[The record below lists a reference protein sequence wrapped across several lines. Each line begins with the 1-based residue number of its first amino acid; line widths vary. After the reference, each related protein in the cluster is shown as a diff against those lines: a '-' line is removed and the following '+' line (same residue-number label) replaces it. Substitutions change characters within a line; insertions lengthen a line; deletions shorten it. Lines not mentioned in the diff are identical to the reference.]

1 MNWKAIRIIFSF
13 LGAYPYLLRPTVSL
27 QVRYLLKEKLPFHAE
42 SDLHFENL
50 ISISKTL
57 RLSQNLTRTRTGAY
71 KYDPSGFVNYEMQTL
86 INRIS
91 K

>member
-42 SDLHFENL
+42 PTFILK
-50 ISISKTL
+50 ISSLFPKPLDWARIWPGPE
-57 RLSQNLTRTRTGAY
+57 QGRTNMIHQ
-71 KYDPSGFVNYEMQTL
+71 VL
-86 INRIS
+86 
-91 K
+91 